1 MMEKFAVGRLHVR
14 ISVPAPQAG
23 MGDRR
28 IGKSHAAE
36 PEFQPGFNAG
46 FQGPLRGSAKHK
58 APNTK
63 IPYELDFIPERQRL
77 LGHASSGG

>member
-58 APNTK
+58 APKMFPGKSPSLFAWKMN
-63 IPYELDFIPERQRL
+63 
-77 LGHASSGG
+77 